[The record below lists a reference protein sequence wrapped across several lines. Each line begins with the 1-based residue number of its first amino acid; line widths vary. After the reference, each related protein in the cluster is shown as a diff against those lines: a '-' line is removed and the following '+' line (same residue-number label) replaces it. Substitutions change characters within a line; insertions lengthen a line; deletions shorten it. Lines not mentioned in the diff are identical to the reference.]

1 MTSFRAQIIKAIFRA
16 SRDKTIY
23 DTSTI
28 KLSRKKF
35 DATLSAILPASS
47 RKILHRSIA
56 DTPVDIIESCPHV
69 KQSIIYLHGG
79 GFVMGSTKSYR
90 QHLKRISKLCSA
102 KVYAVDYSL
111 APEALY
117 PKALDEIQH
126 VWESLVSDEGV
137 DPQTVTFMGDSAG
150 ANLAVVSA
158 LRFRDSNINLP
169 ASLVLLSPFLD
180 LTLSG
185 KSHETNAKIDP
196 MLNRQKVE
204 FFADAYAGAADKNGS
219 YVSPIFASLKDLP
232 PMLVHASN
240 DEILLSDARTIVE
253 NAQRDG
259 TDATLYIGEGM
270 WHGWHLFAAYVPEA
284 KRAMRQVT
292 QFVTR
297 HS

>member
-1 MTSFRAQIIKAIFRA
+1 MTSFRAQIIKAIFRG
-16 SRDKTIY
+16 SRDNTLY
-23 DTSTI
+23 DVSTI
-28 KLSRKKF
+28 ELARKRF
-35 DATLSAILPASS
+35 DRTLSAIFPASS
-47 RKILHRSIA
+47 HKVVRCIIA
-56 DTPVDIIESCPHV
+56 GTYVDVIETSRDTGWNVM
-69 KQSIIYLHGG
+69 YLHGG

-111 APEALY
+111 APEAPY
-117 PKALDEIQH
+117 PKALNEIQR
-126 VWESLVSDEGV
+126 VWEALVSDEGV